1 MARVVEE
8 GRCRESNLDGF
19 KGLLA
24 GVRPREILGLALE
37 ALKKRVEVMSGPR
50 DEPTIVIDHPEESLE
65 LFDRRGRSLIAD
77 RLDPIFHRVDS
88 VGVDFVPKKVQRR
101 LAKEAL
107 FRVDYQPV
115 LLETFKEP
123 FEVFIVFLRR
133 GGCHQYIIDVYEN
146 VGNVRKDTVHESL
159 KGLASRLQAKGSSR
173 KLV

>member
-88 VGVDFVPKKVQRR
+88 VGVDLVAKEIQRR
-101 LAKEAL
+101 LAKETFL
-107 FRVDYQPV
+107 GVDYQPV
-115 LLETFKEP
+115 LLETFEKP
-123 FEVFIVFLRR
+123 FEVFVMLLWR
-133 GGCHQYIIDVYEN
+133 
-146 VGNVRKDTVHESL
+146 
-159 KGLASRLQAKGSSR
+159 
-173 KLV
+173 